1 MQMSPGAGVSRMIE
15 VIQVSILNP
24 HTLLSQNEAKR
35 IVVCFDSM
43 QQKKGKVR
51 GFLVQS
57 LQKQGKEGGRLV
69 QHFVEQG
76 KEDDHMAPLPFS
88 MLQIVISDKC
98 LLCPF
103 CKFGNLLFFWQ

>member
-1 MQMSPGAGVSRMIE
+1 M
-15 VIQVSILNP
+15 
-24 HTLLSQNEAKR
+24 LSAST
-35 IVVCFDSM
+35 VC
-43 QQKKGKVR
+43 KNGKGR
-51 GFLVQS
+51 GCLVQS
-57 LQKQGKEGGRLV
+57 LQKQGKEDGRLM

-103 CKFGNLLFFWQ
+103 CKFFYEIGNLLFFWQ